1 MFFFVKHLLPNII
14 LLMNEKIHTFLQV
27 FAIILDKVGQ
37 NLETVKLM
45 EVTFFLQSGKEN
57 ALFLERCQNGVK
69 NLALT

>member
-1 MFFFVKHLLPNII
+1 MNFKHLHITKHYSI
-14 LLMNEKIHTFLQV
+14 DEQKKYHIFLQV
-27 FAIILDKVGQ
+27 LAIILDKVGQ

-69 NLALT
+69 NRA